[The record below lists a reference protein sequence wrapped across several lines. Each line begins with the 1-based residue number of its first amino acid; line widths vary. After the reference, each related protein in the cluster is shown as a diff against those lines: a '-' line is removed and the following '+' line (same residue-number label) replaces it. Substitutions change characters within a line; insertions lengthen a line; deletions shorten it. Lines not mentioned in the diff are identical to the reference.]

1 MLRDKENQLQKR
13 LQEINDS
20 SNKPQWKKYNAQMVN
35 FPILSE
41 DDVKNLCFSN
51 VSVMSRHLRVD
62 TLSYF
67 SLLLCGRYMRSSV
80 FLMSDIS

>member
-20 SNKPQWKKYNAQMVN
+20 SNKPQWKKYGAQMVN

-41 DDVKNLCFSN
+41 DDVQKLCFGN
-51 VSVMSRHLRVD
+51 VSL
-62 TLSYF
+62 F
-67 SLLLCGRYMRSSV
+67 N
-80 FLMSDIS
+80 SDKI